1 MSSTSLALSNDL
13 NVIAAEINSYKQ
25 IAGQS
30 VFEIGKRLKFVKEKD
45 LVHGEFGNWL
55 ISIDIDIYDASKF
68 IRVYEEFSKLGSY
81 PNLGQGKLF
90 QILSLPEAVD
100 RQEFIST
107 PHMIPSSGE
116 IKLVDDMTVKE
127 LREVKKAYNELEK
140 QSEQL
145 EADKRKL
152 ERQLKD
158 AIPMDQLEEAILF
171 RVEQY
176 QEQSEIEKQRLI
188 SQKDKQIREL
198 EQRKPEIKEVVPQ
211 RTKDEI
217 EDLKAAVRKLRTD
230 RDELDQK
237 HKHLSDLEYKEQ
249 KLRIEGRTSI
259 YEMQIKVKK
268 FIEDAAPT
276 IFLQGAIA
284 TNPIMKK
291 DIEESIIALEEFCV
305 RLRDVLNSK
314 LQIVEV

>member
-1 MSSTSLALSNDL
+1 MSISNLALSADII
-13 NVIAAEINSYKQ
+13 VITAEINSFKQ
-25 IAGQS
+25 VAGQA
-30 VFEIGKRLKFVKEKD
+30 VFEIGKRLKYVKEND
-45 LVHGEFGNWL
+45 LVRGQWMDWLKQVDIDHSTAQKFIHAFEQFGNL
-55 ISIDIDIYDASKF
+55 ATSPTLQ
-68 IRVYEEFSKLGSY
+68 V
-81 PNLGQGKLF
+81 GKIF
-90 QILSLPEAVD
+90 EMLSLPDSID
-100 RQEFIST
+100 RQEFVT
-107 PHMIPSSGE
+107 TQQTIPSSGE
-116 IKLVDDMTVKE
+116 IKMVDDMTVKE

-145 EADKRKL
+145 EVDKRNL
-152 ERQLKD
+152 EKQLKN
-158 AIPMDQLEEAILF
+158 AVPLDQLEDAISI
-171 RVEQY
+171 RIEQH
-176 QEQSEIEKQRLI
+176 QEQSEI
-188 SQKDKQIREL
+188 DKQKIIKEKDRQIKEL

-217 EDLKAAVRKLRTD
+217 EDLKTSIRKLRTD

-276 IFLQGAIA
+276 IFLQGAVA